1 MNRKSLKDQKRDNAL
16 SMRYY
21 ARLSDKPDPEIPEGS
36 VKRGPR
42 VRNPDDEPLEGAEQ
56 AAVVSWWYHYSKTVP
71 CDYRLLIAIP
81 NAQKLMAFATNRHAF
96 MQSLRNEG
104 FRDGAPD
111 LILLMP
117 SGTYN
122 GMLVEMK
129 RRTKGVISPV
139 QQEMLTITEAQGY
152 KSVIARGA
160 DEAIMHVKRYL
171 HG

>member
-16 SMRYY
+16 AMRYY
-21 ARLSDKPDPEIPEGS
+21 ARMSDKPDPEIPQGS

-42 VRNPDDEPLEGAEQ
+42 VRKPDDEPLEGAEQ
-56 AAVVSWWYHYSKTVP
+56 AAVVSWWHHYSKTVP
-71 CDYRLLIAIP
+71 CDHRLLIAIP

-111 LILLMP
+111 LVLFRP
-117 SGTYN
+117 SATFN
-122 GMLVEMK
+122 GLIIEMK
-129 RRTKGVISPV
+129 RRTKGKVSDV
-139 QQEMLTITEAQGY
+139 QFAMLDILQESGY
-152 KSVIARGA
+152 CTCIARGA
-160 DEAIMHVKRYL
+160 DEAIAQIKRYL

>member
-1 MNRKSLKDQKRDNAL
+1 MPKKSLKDTKRDNAL
-16 SMRYY
+16 AMRLY
-21 ARLSDKPDPEIPEGS
+21 ARCSDKPDPEIPEGS

-111 LILLMP
+111 LILLMS

-122 GMLVEMK
+122 GMAIEMK
-129 RRTKGVISPV
+129 RRTKGVISP
-139 QQEMLTITEAQGY
+139 QQEEMRMMLEHQGY
-152 KSVIARGA
+152 RAVIARGA
-160 DEAIMHVKRYL
+160 DEAIMQIKRYFR
-171 HG
+171 G